1 MTGVAIIEKFYIH
14 RLMCFTEE
22 MVNILKYY
30 VLRFRDA
37 LFPPRTLSE
46 LMNWNLKKGKYSYLL
61 EKSNQETQKAWR
73 RIRKKYYEILGE

>member
-1 MTGVAIIEKFYIH
+1 LI
-14 RLMCFTEE
+14 EE

-30 VLRFRDA
+30 VLRLRDA

-46 LMNWNLKKGKYSYLL
+46 LMDWYLKKGKYSYLL
-61 EKSNQETQKAWR
+61 EKSNQENQKAWR